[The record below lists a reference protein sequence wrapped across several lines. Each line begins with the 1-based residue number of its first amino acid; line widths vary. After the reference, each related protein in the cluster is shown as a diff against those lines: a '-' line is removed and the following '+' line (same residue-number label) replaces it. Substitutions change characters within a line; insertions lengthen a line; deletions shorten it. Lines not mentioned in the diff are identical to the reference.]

1 MAIRVRVLGKDKS
14 RISWKVL
21 PPRAFSR
28 DDVDKKVP
36 NTIRRLWKK
45 HRNAFYVN
53 NEKDLVKVIKF
64 LSEMIIAKRRG
75 LLACSGI

>member
-1 MAIRVRVLGKDKS
+1 MVELMAIRVRVLGKDKS

-21 PPRAFSR
+21 PPRAFNR
-28 DDVDKKVP
+28 DEIDKRVP
-36 NTIRRLWKK
+36 DTIRRLWKK

-53 NEKDLVKVIKF
+53 NEGDLIKVIKF

-75 LLACSGI
+75 KP